1 VFWRDGRLRYAAAAS
16 LTCDSSYVS
25 SKKRHASCR
34 FDDRVTPDKSSRED
48 RCRFNLFASLLYVAN
63 NVANSFGAPPLY
75 LQVVLA
81 ARAAA
86 RTCGWQHASRRHVR
100 LLPPQLPAADLND
113 DAAAS
118 ADIHN
123 LFFRWALGCIMVSG
137 LQRVTCLTLHDG
149 RTLPACLRRLVANC
163 DTF

>member
-1 VFWRDGRLRYAAAAS
+1 MFWRDGRLRYAEAAFM
-16 LTCDSSYVS
+16 TCDSSHVS

-48 RCRFNLFASLLYVAN
+48 RCRFNLFVLLLYLAN
-63 NVANSFGAPPLY
+63 NVANSFGTPIPLY

-100 LLPPQLPAADLND
+100 LLPLQLSAADFNY

-118 ADIHN
+118 ADIHK

-137 LQRVTCLTLHDG
+137 LQRVTHASHYRTADHCLH
-149 RTLPACLRRLVANC
+149 ACVVQL
-163 DTF
+163 